1 MTDLKLLALDAEDL
15 EVISATTQDAVIR
28 VGDMGYARADKR
40 FALLMNRFA
49 WEADGKQ
56 GQRKR
61 AALHFDR
68 VESVKA
74 AGINLEAVEGVLELL
89 AIRYMPEGE
98 GPDGVVELFQRAV
111 AKGQLA
117 LACAVVQLNGQA
129 QGVSQILLQSGDVG
143 RSFLA
148 GGGLGLDRLG
158 ALGGA
163 AGQPFSDGQGP
174 DASRMAWA
182 FAARQ
187 FRA

>member
-89 AIRYMPEGE
+89 AIRYLPEGE
-98 GPDGVVELFQRAV
+98 GPDGVVELAF
-111 AKGQLA
+111 
-117 LACAVVQLNGQA
+117 
-129 QGVSQILLQSGDVG
+129 
-143 RSFLA
+143 A
-148 GGGLGLDRLG
+148 GGGTVRLG
-158 ALGGA
+158 VECLEARMQDLGA
-163 AGQPFSDGQGP
+163 A
-174 DASRMAWA
+174 WA
-182 FAARQ
+182 AKLKPEHIV
-187 FRA
+187 